1 MSTDMKNISRQTFDC
16 SLSHNDFQF
25 SQDATT
31 CSVDSQSVDNQFRSA
46 ILSSSLGPMTKGFHS
61 VTFRVD
67 NENAGHIFFGVC
79 TPQFIDSTSPHLG
92 ATDHRTSWAW
102 LPHGLRLFPD
112 LPPGEKYGVCV
123 KKDDVVT
130 MTLDLDSG
138 TLCYSVN
145 DVSYGTAFGP
155 GARPGRTQK
164 LEGPLYFGVSIWHTE
179 RLTILEC
186 STVSETTCKV
196 PYFSFKK

>member
-1 MSTDMKNISRQTFDC
+1 MKT
-16 SLSHNDFQF
+16 L
-25 SQDATT
+25 
-31 CSVDSQSVDNQFRSA
+31 V
-46 ILSSSLGPMTKGFHS
+46 
-61 VTFRVD
+61 
-67 NENAGHIFFGVC
+67 IFFLVFVH
-79 TPQFIDSTSPHLG
+79 PNFIDSTSPHLG

-186 STVSETTCKV
+186 STVSDTMCKV
-196 PYFSFKK
+196 PYLLQLQKTIGNVCGFFCCEFDNWASCVP